1 MINKITKKNN
11 TSEVNLVEEYF
22 DTNPIALA
30 VSGGPDSTAMM
41 FIVSKSIKIQK
52 KNVTVL
58 IVDHDLRKDS
68 RKEANL
74 VMRNAKKIGFKY
86 KILKW
91 KGLKPLSSIQESARK
106 ARYDM
111 MISWCEKNNVKKLFL
126 AHHMDDQVE
135 TFLMRLSK
143 GSGIDGLSSMSKT
156 SLKANVNIIR
166 PFLEIPKTKLV

>member
-1 MINKITKKNN
+1 
-11 TSEVNLVEEYF
+11 
-22 DTNPIALA
+22 
-30 VSGGPDSTAMM
+30 
-41 FIVSKSIKIQK
+41 
-52 KNVTVL
+52 
-58 IVDHDLRKDS
+58 
-68 RKEANL
+68 
-74 VMRNAKKIGFKY
+74 MRNAKKIGFKY

-91 KGLKPLSSIQESARK
+91 RGLKPSSGIQEAARK

-111 MISWCEKNNVKKLFL
+111 MISWCEKNNVEKLFL

-166 PFLEIPKTKLV
+166 PFLEIPKTKLVEIANSSNMKWISDPSNSNLSYQRSRIRKLIPALSKEGIDSHHINLVIKRMESAKDALLY